1 MREYRMQ
8 MWSVNE
14 NWPVVVVSVVAV
26 ILIEVE
32 TTIVETNGKVN
43 YIINFFVLVYIFL
56 VLRKTRWRLLGIV

>member
-56 VLRKTRWRLLGIV
+56 VLRKTRWRLLGII